1 VAAGTLRAT
10 AEGRHQVNE
19 QESDGTAAEPAG
31 PTAGARAW
39 GWLKEVL
46 IVIGIALILSF
57 VIKTFFFRAFYIPS
71 GSMEPTLEIDD
82 RIFVNLMVPGPFDL
96 ARGDVVVFRDDQDW
110 LGEAVPVP
118 TDPVTTALAFVGL
131 VPDAADQHL
140 VKRVIGLPGD
150 TVECCG
156 DDGRISVN
164 GEPVT
169 EPYIW
174 PGAAPSDE
182 EFAVTVPEG
191 KLWVMGDHRDAS
203 ADSRFHLDAQGGF
216 VDVAQVEG
224 KATVIAWPL
233 NRAGVIDGQHEVF
246 GSVPAGSDGSGSG
259 G

>member
-1 VAAGTLRAT
+1 M
-10 AEGRHQVNE
+10 NE
-19 QESDGTAAEPAG
+19 QESDSREDGPSG
-31 PTAGARAW
+31 PTAGERAW

-46 IVIGIALILSF
+46 IVIGIALVLSF

-96 ARGDVVVFRDDQDW
+96 TRGDVVVFRDDQDW
-110 LGEAVPVP
+110 LGETLPMP
-118 TDPVTTALAFVGL
+118 TDPVTNFLAFVGL
-131 VPDAADQHL
+131 VPDSTDQHL

-150 TVECCG
+150 TVQCCG
-156 DDGRISVN
+156 SDGRLSVN

-182 EFAVTVPEG
+182 EFKVTVPEG

-203 ADSRFHLDAQGGF
+203 ADSRFHRDAQGGF
-216 VDVAQVEG
+216 VDVETVEG
-224 KATVIAWPL
+224 KASVIAWPL
-233 NRAGVIDGQHEVF
+233 NRAGVVDGEHEVF
-246 GSVPAGSDGSGSG
+246 NTVPDDAGASGAG
-259 G
+259 K